1 MSTNYYDHYYG
12 HKNGADKSARKLV
25 AVITGGNSGVGLTA
39 AERLISLNNG
49 EGIEICLVCRNKQRA
64 EVARSSLLKSHPNAT
79 VDIVLIDT
87 SSIAS
92 VIKGAKELCIK
103 YQHVDFLYLNA
114 GAFLVRRGI
123 NWSHMMNEIFDSE
136 SPGQKILHMFS
147 TGEGLLLQR
156 DSLTTEGLQQVF
168 ATNLFGHYV
177 LVRELEPLLGK
188 ESPSQVI
195 WTSSR
200 ASIKSSFNVNDIQH
214 KNGQDPY
221 GSSKFGI
228 DVMSVALNERLNKQ
242 NIYSHTCCPGL
253 VLTNLTSAIFPMWIW
268 YLLLPFFLLM
278 RILISNFN
286 MTPYNGSES
295 LVWLSQQ
302 NPEKLDPMSR
312 YESNTSFL
320 WKRYVSSRKLP
331 VDRATCD
338 QLFQE
343 CDTLYQK
350 FKRGETIDE

>member
-1 MSTNYYDHYYG
+1 MSTNYG
-12 HKNGADKSARKLV
+12 HKNVVDESARKLV

-39 AERLISLNNG
+39 AERLLSLNNG

-92 VIKGAKELCIK
+92 VIKGAKELRIK

-123 NWSHMMNEIFDSE
+123 NWSHMMKEIFDSD

-156 DSLTTEGLQQVF
+156 DSLTNEGLQQVF

-268 YLLLPFFLLM
+268 YILLPFFLLM

-302 NPEKLDPMSR
+302 NPKKLDPMAR

-331 VDRATCD
+331 VDKDTCD
-338 QLFQE
+338 QLFKE
-343 CDTLYQK
+343 CDSLYQM
-350 FKRGETIDE
+350 FKRGETIDNIDK